1 MANGQVGG
9 LHFPSELPLECV
21 RDLVAAVRAG
31 RYLET
36 ETIDHALYAAGCVN
50 ALRGGPQ
57 PFGAGL
63 EEAPV
68 NAETATEEELADTLE
83 AGMSQ
88 AGFSATG
95 DASAETSVDAA
106 ALPPWL
112 APILLTLAQRIL
124 ERWLKRKDGE

>member
-63 EEAPV
+63 EDVPL
-68 NAETATEEELADTLE
+68 NDPQSATDAELADVIEQGL
-83 AGMSQ
+83 APQG
-88 AGFSATG
+88 AT
-95 DASAETSVDAA
+95 ADAA